1 MLQEATELIPA
12 ATLHTSIPFVSGED
26 VDSNSDTQL
35 SEDGHI
41 IWRQTPAAVDLIFWQ
56 GDDIVIPFYFN
67 DPAVLS
73 DDMALNYVWYAQI
86 RRWHNYR
93 SSLIG
98 DFVTK
103 AVYHPGATEADEY
116 TMVECFLPRTENVYS
131 GCFRWELYSIALE
144 DWSRFPKPDDVDVA
158 DWPPPDALRTW
169 LWGRCYIVPARDGHR
184 RTPGRPDPAPLWR
197 LHGSGHHNA
206 GLGRRP
212 EREGAMSSVDVVV
225 SKGAPNIVTV
235 GPRTP
240 VNVTAGTTGP
250 TGPPGPS
257 GSRRWHAGGGC
268 GLRRLASRQPPARHP
283 STSDS
288 PRKETPWVP
297 SPTPMSL
304 RSSSSPLVRRRR
316 SSPRRR

>member
-1 MLQEATELIPA
+1 MSQFGTFRFGWDAPARISTGTQMLQEATELIPA

-35 SEDGHI
+35 SEDGHV
-41 IWRQTPAAVDLIFWQ
+41 IWSQTPTAVDLIFWQ

-103 AVYHPGATEADEY
+103 AVYHAGTGEATEY

-131 GCFRWELYSIALE
+131 GCFRWELYSVALE
-144 DWSRFPKPDDVDVA
+144 DWSRFPKPADVDVA

-169 LWGRCYIVPARDGHR
+169 LWGRCYIVPRVTATDELPVDQIPPLYGDY
-184 RTPGRPDPAPLWR
+184 TVPAITTQGW
-197 LHGSGHHNA
+197 
-206 GLGRRP
+206 
-212 EREGAMSSVDVVV
+212 V
-225 SKGAPNIVTV
+225 V
-235 GPRTP
+235 GPNGR
-240 VNVTAGTTGP
+240 
-250 TGPPGPS
+250 
-257 GSRRWHAGGGC
+257 
-268 GLRRLASRQPPARHP
+268 
-283 STSDS
+283 
-288 PRKETPWVP
+288 VP
-297 SPTPMSL
+297 
-304 RSSSSPLVRRRR
+304 
-316 SSPRRR
+316 